1 MKIILLAILLFL
13 ANISGAQTSILSG
26 KISNLNNVN
35 EYSFKIIF
43 IRDGKRI
50 DSINTK
56 EAGFYSK
63 EIPIGFYDLEF
74 QKTAY
79 SPIVLK
85 RIYLKKGVVNINFT
99 LRFEPIKPKPIKE
112 ASKDTVT
119 IAFKYLVKP
128 EIIKTKNVAVRSGGV
143 SKKRTESPQ
152 ISECAPVR
160 DCFFDHIEEKADY
173 SGKKA
178 PEMKAGQVTAGH
190 WRDIDNWDAW
200 IKTNA
205 SPEVKAHQSTWGIA
219 PLKLLKIKLV
229 DSKNEKLAY
238 TSVSLCDSKDNIV
251 WTARS
256 DQDGYAFFWPDAFGT
271 AIDLRSSKIK
281 VGSEYYKHA
290 DKYINT
296 NKALEIKSV
305 NSVQQKVEIGFVV
318 DATGSMQDEIRFLQL
333 ELIDV
338 ISRVQKKNACMD
350 IHTASLFYRDLG
362 DEYITRVQ
370 PFTNNTS
377 NTIQFIG
384 NQRAG
389 GGGDFPEAVDIA
401 LEDAV
406 TKIGW
411 TDGEHAKI
419 MFLLLD
425 APPHSKP
432 FHLEKL
438 KKYIIEAATKGI
450 RIVPIAAS
458 GINKQTEFLMKYMAI
473 ITNGEYLYITDDSK
487 IGNTHIKPTGG
498 ESKVDYLNDLMVNII
513 NTYCSASAC
522 PEEAKPIEPNTKD
535 SSITIN
541 PNKDSLNQN
550 NQDFILGNDWFM
562 RYYPN
567 PATNYVNIELSSS
580 VEILR
585 ITDLNGRIIH
595 EILKP
600 DNTSPITIDIS
611 NWSTGMYLVYA
622 IKNNETLAG
631 KLLIMH

>member
-1 MKIILLAILLFL
+1 MKTILFAILLL
-13 ANISGAQTSILSG
+13 IVTTSEAQTSILSG
-26 KISNLNNVN
+26 KISNLNKIN
-35 EYSFKIIF
+35 EYSFKVIF
-43 IRDGKRI
+43 IQNGNRI
-50 DSINTK
+50 DSLNTK

-74 QKTAY
+74 QKINY

-85 RIYLKKGVVNINFT
+85 HIYLNKGETNINFT
-99 LRFEPIKPKPIKE
+99 LRFE
-112 ASKDTVT
+112 
-119 IAFKYLVKP
+119 LLKP
-128 EIIKTKNVAVRSGGV
+128 EYNSRKLKDNIELESLRKPGIRMGTGATAMTGGV
-143 SKKRTESPQ
+143 SEEPTGMDADGFCCGISSERKK
-152 ISECAPVR
+152 
-160 DCFFDHIEEKADY
+160 EKAEF

-200 IKTNA
+200 IKTNT
-205 SPEVKAHQSTWGIA
+205 SPEVKIHQSTWGIA
-219 PLKLLKIKLV
+219 PLKLMKIKLV
-229 DSKNEKLAY
+229 DSKNKKLAY
-238 TSVSLCDSKDNIV
+238 TSVSLCDSRDNV
-251 WTARS
+251 LWTSRS
-256 DQDGYAFFWPDAFGT
+256 DQDGNAYFWPDAFGSAT
-271 AIDLRSSKIK
+271 DLKSCKIK
-281 VGSEYYKHA
+281 VGTEVYKHA
-290 DKYINT
+290 DKYINN
-296 NKALEIKSV
+296 NKSLEIKSA
-305 NSVQQKVEIGFVV
+305 NKIQQKVEIGFVV

-338 ISRVQKKNACMD
+338 INRVQKKNACMD
-350 IHTASLFYRDLG
+350 IHTASVFYRDLG
-362 DEYITRVQ
+362 DEYITRVL
-370 PFTNNTS
+370 PFSSNPS

-384 NQRAG
+384 NQSAG

-406 TKIGW
+406 TKMGW

-432 FHLEKL
+432 SHLENL
-438 KKYIIEAATKGI
+438 KKYITAAAAKGI

-458 GINKQTEFLMKYMAI
+458 GINKETEFLMKYMAI

-498 ESKVDYLNDLMVNII
+498 ESKVEYLNDLMVNLI
-513 NTYCSASAC
+513 NNYCVASAC
-522 PEEAKPIEPNTKD
+522 PEEINPIEPNNQD
-535 SSITIN
+535 SSITVN
-541 PNKDSLNQN
+541 PDQDSLNQN
-550 NQDFILGNDWFM
+550 NPNQDIILGNDWFM

-567 PATNYVNIELSSS
+567 PAANNVHIELSSS

-595 EILKP
+595 EIQKP
-600 DNTSPITIDIS
+600 DDTSPITLDVS
-611 NWSTGMYLVYA
+611 KWSTGMYLVYA

>member
-1 MKIILLAILLFL
+1 MKTILLAILLL
-13 ANISGAQTSILSG
+13 LGNISGAQTSILSG

-56 EAGFYSK
+56 LAGFYSK

-85 RIYLKKGVVNINFT
+85 RIYLNKGETNINFS
-99 LRFEPIKPKPIKE
+99 LRFEIIKPEPKSEKLNDKIVVKDIKKSGIRTGNGASVMAGGISEKPVGADDE
-112 ASKDTVT
+112 
-119 IAFKYLVKP
+119 
-128 EIIKTKNVAVRSGGV
+128 V
-143 SKKRTESPQ
+143 SKFICGIRSYSKT
-152 ISECAPVR
+152 
-160 DCFFDHIEEKADY
+160 EKADY

-205 SPEVKAHQSTWGIA
+205 IPEVKIHQSTWGIA
-219 PLKLLKIKLV
+219 PLKLMKIILV
-229 DSKNEKLAY
+229 NSNKEKLAY
-238 TSVSLCDSKDNIV
+238 TSVSLCDSKGNIV
-251 WTARS
+251 WTSLS
-256 DQDGYAFFWPDAFGT
+256 DQDGYAYFWPDAFG
-271 AIDLRSSKIK
+271 SSVYNLNSCKIK
-281 VGSEYYKHA
+281 VGPEYYKHA
-290 DKYINT
+290 DKYINS
-296 NKALEIKSV
+296 NKALEIKSA

-370 PFTNNTS
+370 PFTNNSS

-384 NQRAG
+384 NQSAG

-406 TKIGW
+406 TKMGW

-425 APPHSKP
+425 APPHSQP
-432 FHLEKL
+432 LHLEKL
-438 KKYIIEAATKGI
+438 KKYITEAATKGI

-498 ESKVDYLNDLMVNII
+498 ESKIDYLNDLMVNLI
-513 NTYCSASAC
+513 NTYCAASAC
-522 PEEAKPIEPNTKD
+522 PEEVKPNETNTKD
-535 SSITIN
+535 SSITLN

-567 PATNYVNIELSSS
+567 PAANYVNIELSSS

-600 DNTSPITIDIS
+600 DNSFPIIIDIS